1 MNVRTFKNH
10 TWLPLW
16 SNEKQTPCI
25 YCRLRAITC
34 DTKQKLPQEYRTMTT
49 DITESL
55 NLISIF
61 FAAGFIFKCNC
72 YITINGDND
81 DTDNDNDVIVITIM
95 MIMIMIT
102 MMIGMTLIM
111 KVKPKATARMNII
124 IKKISW

>member
-10 TWLPLW
+10 TWLPLR

-34 DTKQKLPQEYRTMTT
+34 NAKQKLPQENRTMTT

-55 NLISIF
+55 SLISIF
-61 FAAGFIFKCNC
+61 LLPVSFFKCNC
-72 YITINGDND
+72 YITINGDNE
-81 DTDNDNDVIVITIM
+81 DTDNNDVIVITIM

-102 MMIGMTLIM
+102 MMIGMMLIM